1 MLPHGRCSVTQR
13 GQAGMWAEQYAWS
26 DVRGDVGRLVST
38 FGALPVVL
46 ANPRFHR
53 HGPHASCVEPTIDDD
68 RQSCRAEPPTVLA
81 RRVAIETASG
91 GELLMIPATIQ
102 DLRIT
107 SSFEDEQS
115 SFEDAGK
122 LIIRAAEIC
131 ADPGPASSRTVSP
144 SRPWLLASAAP
155 TRTPSKTHTSQ
166 RMLPSKRLTC
176 YM

>member
-13 GQAGMWAEQYAWS
+13 GQAGRWAEQYAWS

-46 ANPRFHR
+46 ANRRFHR
-53 HGPHASCVEPTIDDD
+53 HGPHASYVEPTIDDD
-68 RQSCRAEPPTVLA
+68 RQSCRPEPPTVLA

-91 GELLMIPATIQ
+91 GELSMIPATIGN
-102 DLRIT
+102 LRIT

-122 LIIRAAEIC
+122 LITFHCCQRATQTCRNRERVEGVVSEC
-131 ADPGPASSRTVSP
+131 GPSTRSR
-144 SRPWLLASAAP
+144 SRRA
-155 TRTPSKTHTSQ
+155 
-166 RMLPSKRLTC
+166 
-176 YM
+176 

>member
-13 GQAGMWAEQYAWS
+13 GQVGKWAEQYARS

-38 FGALPVVL
+38 FDALPVVL
-46 ANPRFHR
+46 ANPRFDRHR
-53 HGPHASCVEPTIDDD
+53 PRALYVEPTIDDD

-107 SSFEDEQS
+107 SSFEDAGA
-115 SFEDAGK
+115 SFEDAG
-122 LIIRAAEIC
+122 
-131 ADPGPASSRTVSP
+131 
-144 SRPWLLASAAP
+144 
-155 TRTPSKTHTSQ
+155 
-166 RMLPSKRLTC
+166 
-176 YM
+176 

>member
-13 GQAGMWAEQYAWS
+13 GQAGRWAEQYAWS

-53 HGPHASCVEPTIDDD
+53 HGPHASYVEPTIDDD

-91 GELLMIPATIQ
+91 GELLMIPATIGN
-102 DLRIT
+102 LRIT

-122 LIIRAAEIC
+122 LIIKTFPRRGARTALEQLCACKPIMKMSLARPNSTASVRDAAK
-131 ADPGPASSRTVSP
+131 
-144 SRPWLLASAAP
+144 
-155 TRTPSKTHTSQ
+155 KTMQ
-166 RMLPSKRLTC
+166 NDR
-176 YM
+176 

>member
-13 GQAGMWAEQYAWS
+13 GQAGRWAEQYAWS

-53 HGPHASCVEPTIDDD
+53 HGPHASYVEPTIDDD
-68 RQSCRAEPPTVLA
+68 RQSCRAEAPTVLA

-91 GELLMIPATIQ
+91 GELLMIPATIR

-107 SSFEDEQS
+107 SSNEAPAS
-115 SFEDAGK
+115 SFEDAGH
-122 LIIRAAEIC
+122 LITDIQSSPTHQLSPCTPRRVRALRPEDA
-131 ADPGPASSRTVSP
+131 RTLLARAHPSSP
-144 SRPWLLASAAP
+144 SSGLSG
-155 TRTPSKTHTSQ
+155 TPSAST
-166 RMLPSKRLTC
+166 
-176 YM
+176 

>member
-13 GQAGMWAEQYAWS
+13 GQAGRWAEQYAWS

-53 HGPHASCVEPTIDDD
+53 HGPHASYVEPTIDDD
-68 RQSCRAEPPTVLA
+68 RQSCRAEAPTVLA

-91 GELLMIPATIQ
+91 GELLMIPATIR

-107 SSFEDEQS
+107 SSNEAPAS
-115 SFEDAGK
+115 SFEDAGQ
-122 LIIRAAEIC
+122 LIIDYSHMAGQSKVQQAVHPNTRPVC
-131 ADPGPASSRTVSP
+131 SP
-144 SRPWLLASAAP
+144 R
-155 TRTPSKTHTSQ
+155 
-166 RMLPSKRLTC
+166 
-176 YM
+176 

>member
-13 GQAGMWAEQYAWS
+13 GQAGRWAEQYAWS

-53 HGPHASCVEPTIDDD
+53 HGPHASYVEPTIDDD
-68 RQSCRAEPPTVLA
+68 RQSCRPEPPTVLA

-91 GELLMIPATIQ
+91 GELLMIPATIR

-115 SFEDAGK
+115 SFEDARQ
-122 LIIRAAEIC
+122 LIIPAFRRA
-131 ADPGPASSRTVSP
+131 
-144 SRPWLLASAAP
+144 
-155 TRTPSKTHTSQ
+155 
-166 RMLPSKRLTC
+166 
-176 YM
+176 Y

>member
-46 ANPRFHR
+46 ANRRFHR
-53 HGPHASCVEPTIDDD
+53 HGPHASYVEPTIDDD
-68 RQSCRAEPPTVLA
+68 RQSCRPEPPTILA

-91 GELLMIPATIQ
+91 GQLSMIPATIGN
-102 DLRIT
+102 LRIT
-107 SSFEDEQS
+107 SSNEYAAY

-122 LIIRAAEIC
+122 LITEGNRERARARR
-131 ADPGPASSRTVSP
+131 DF
-144 SRPWLLASAAP
+144 
-155 TRTPSKTHTSQ
+155 
-166 RMLPSKRLTC
+166 C
-176 YM
+176 YSCQYNQGCGAGDEACQV

>member
-13 GQAGMWAEQYAWS
+13 GQAGRWAEQYAWS

-53 HGPHASCVEPTIDDD
+53 HGPHASYVEPTIDDD
-68 RQSCRAEPPTVLA
+68 RQSCRAEAPTVLA

-91 GELLMIPATIQ
+91 GELLMIPATIR

-107 SSFEDEQS
+107 SSNEACSS

-122 LIIRAAEIC
+122 LIIKDLDRARWAAAVWQFRAADMRTTRQIR
-131 ADPGPASSRTVSP
+131 PA
-144 SRPWLLASAAP
+144 AAG
-155 TRTPSKTHTSQ
+155 TIIA
-166 RMLPSKRLTC
+166 
-176 YM
+176 